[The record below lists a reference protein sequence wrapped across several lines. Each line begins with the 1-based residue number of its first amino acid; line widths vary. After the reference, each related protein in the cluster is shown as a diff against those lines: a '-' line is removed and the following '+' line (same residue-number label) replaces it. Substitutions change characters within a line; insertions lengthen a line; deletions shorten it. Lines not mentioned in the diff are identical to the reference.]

1 MCSFCVGSPS
11 CKKFTHSANGSSVTS
26 QCNSVN
32 KLGIHSMQQEI
43 NFIVLA
49 CTLFTLRYYAQAY
62 IVYIIMYE
70 RKGRGGGGENAR
82 GKTIV
87 ETVSTSL

>member
-1 MCSFCVGSPS
+1 
-11 CKKFTHSANGSSVTS
+11 
-26 QCNSVN
+26 
-32 KLGIHSMQQEI
+32 MQQEI

-70 RKGRGGGGENAR
+70 RKGRGGGGGGENAR

>member
-1 MCSFCVGSPS
+1 
-11 CKKFTHSANGSSVTS
+11 
-26 QCNSVN
+26 
-32 KLGIHSMQQEI
+32 MQQEI

-70 RKGRGGGGENAR
+70 VRGGGGGVKEYAR